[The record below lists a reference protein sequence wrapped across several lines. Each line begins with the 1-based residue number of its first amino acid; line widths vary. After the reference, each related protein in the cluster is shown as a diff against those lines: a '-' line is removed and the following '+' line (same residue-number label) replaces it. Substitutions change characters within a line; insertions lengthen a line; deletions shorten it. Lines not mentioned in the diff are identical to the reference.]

1 MEKLIFDNGIKE
13 YEVNGNGVLRFN
25 PSDPN
30 LYARFLGANDKI
42 RAIEEELL
50 KQGED
55 GEDNETAGARV
66 LRQMEAADKKMKAL
80 LSDIFGAGNDFDKI
94 LDGVN
99 LLAVASN
106 GERVI
111 NNLMDALAPIM
122 SAGAK
127 ACAGEKVEQAKQN
140 RAKRRANK

>member
-30 LYARFLGANDKI
+30 LYARFLGATDQI

-50 KQGED
+50 KQGADEE
-55 GEDNETAGARV
+55 GNENAGARV

-94 LDGVN
+94 LEGVN

-111 NNLMDALAPIM
+111 NNLMDALTPIM

-127 ACAGEKVEQAKQN
+127 ACAGEKIDQAKKN
-140 RAKRRANK
+140 RAQRRANK

>member
-1 MEKLIFDNGIKE
+1 
-13 YEVNGNGVLRFN
+13 
-25 PSDPN
+25 
-30 LYARFLGANDKI
+30 
-42 RAIEEELL
+42 
-50 KQGED
+50 
-55 GEDNETAGARV
+55 
-66 LRQMEAADKKMKAL
+66 MEAADKKMKAL

-111 NNLMDALAPIM
+111 NNLMDALTPIM
-122 SAGAK
+122 SAGAQ

-140 RAKRRANK
+140 RAQRRANK